1 MNGFQIVVLWS
12 DALLGV
18 LLLALGA
25 GIVAATRREH
35 LRRAWSAVFA
45 SRVAMASLVV
55 LTAYVLVAVLDSF
68 HFRPAL
74 ETADAP
80 TPGATRY
87 SVEVLSLLDVAL
99 GTLRAGREQSYS
111 APLATHGFE
120 KRMQVLADG
129 RRERVQ
135 PRLLFGGAHLADPA
149 QGRATDIAFRVLGG
163 VFGGV
168 LAWTVLVLLIA
179 WLAARPAGEGT
190 LATLKAMLRGR
201 TAVAWDALAWSL
213 LGVLTV
219 SGALYAVAAGWHVFG
234 TDATGNDVLYQS
246 LKAMRIALLI
256 GTLASFVVLP
266 LGIGLGLIAGYF
278 GGWIDDLI
286 QYVYTVISSIPYV
299 LLIAAAALMMQL
311 VIEQNSVMFDTAAAR
326 ADARLVALCVIIGAI
341 SWTTLCRLLRAE
353 TLKLRET
360 DYVQAAR
367 CFGVS
372 SVRIMLR
379 HILPNA
385 FHIVLIM
392 MVLEFSGLVLAEAV
406 LSYVGVGVDPTTI
419 SFGTM
424 INKARGELARD
435 PLIWWSITA
444 AFVFMVTLVLA
455 ANLFAEAVREAFD
468 PRAVVP
474 KRRRALPPEA
484 T

>member
-1 MNGFQIVVLWS
+1 MNGFQIVVLLS

-168 LAWTVLVLLIA
+168 RAWTVLVLLIG
-179 WLAARPAGEGT
+179 WLAAGPAGAGT
-190 LATLKAMLRGR
+190 LGTLKGVRRGGSEVPAR
-201 TAVAWDALAWSL
+201 PYIPVGVCPRGIGMADPVKGLNRQKPVGREQDDDGRYPGARGVTHDAADL
-213 LGVLTV
+213 V
-219 SGALYAVAAGWHVFG
+219 
-234 TDATGNDVLYQS
+234 DVDPG
-246 LKAMRIALLI
+246 RF
-256 GTLASFVVLP
+256 FVVSRWPDAHVIQVGVCPAARQPTRLAARQAAAQQGRRRRQP
-266 LGIGLGLIAGYF
+266 GACRRSALGGLGPACPCL
-278 GGWIDDLI
+278 L
-286 QYVYTVISSIPYV
+286 YTSD
-299 LLIAAAALMMQL
+299 AAD
-311 VIEQNSVMFDTAAAR
+311 ER
-326 ADARLVALCVIIGAI
+326 
-341 SWTTLCRLLRAE
+341 
-353 TLKLRET
+353 
-360 DYVQAAR
+360 
-367 CFGVS
+367 S
-372 SVRIMLR
+372 SVDLGGRRIIKKKKR
-379 HILPNA
+379 
-385 FHIVLIM
+385 
-392 MVLEFSGLVLAEAV
+392 SC
-406 LSYVGVGVDPTTI
+406 
-419 SFGTM
+419 
-424 INKARGELARD
+424 
-435 PLIWWSITA
+435 
-444 AFVFMVTLVLA
+444 
-455 ANLFAEAVREAFD
+455 
-468 PRAVVP
+468 
-474 KRRRALPPEA
+474 RRRYHLQKTCEHHHYSSH
-484 T
+484 